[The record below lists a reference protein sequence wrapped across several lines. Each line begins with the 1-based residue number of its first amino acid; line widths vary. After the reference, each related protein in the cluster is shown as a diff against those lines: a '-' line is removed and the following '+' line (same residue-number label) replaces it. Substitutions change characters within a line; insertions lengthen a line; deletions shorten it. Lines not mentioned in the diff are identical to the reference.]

1 MLDKLLKDYLKTY
14 MWLGGMPEVVAAWL
28 EHQDPMLCQTIQNR
42 IITAYQDDFLKYS
55 KTNQVEYVAKL
66 FNAVPVQLGKKFVY
80 ARIDTDIRT
89 ASLKQALELLQ
100 KANIIHQCFYSSG
113 QKPPLHASI
122 NEKFFKVFFLD
133 IGLAQRLLGLEYK
146 NWLLNDMT
154 VDNIGSMTEQFVA
167 QELIAYLS
175 HNIRAEI
182 YYWQRD
188 ARGSSAE
195 IDFLISVASK
205 IFPIEVKSGK
215 TGRLKSLRLYL
226 ESHPQIKY
234 GIKIS
239 EKPYA
244 KENNILQIP
253 LYAIESWLKEETL

>member
-28 EHQDPMLCQTIQNR
+28 EHQDPMLCQSIQNR

-113 QKPPLHASI
+113 QKPPLSAGI
-122 NEKFFKVFFLD
+122 NEKFFKAFFLD

-146 NWLLNDMT
+146 NWLLQPISI
-154 VDNIGSMTEQFVA
+154 DNIGEITEQFVA

-175 HNIRAEI
+175 KHKREAIF
-182 YYWQRD
+182 YWQRD
-188 ARGSSAE
+188 AKGSSAE
-195 IDFLISVASK
+195 IDFLISVNTR
-205 IFPIEVKSGK
+205 IFPIEVKAGK
-215 TGRLKSLRLYL
+215 TGRLKSMRIYL
-226 ESHPQIKY
+226 DSHPTVNY
-234 GIKIS
+234 GVKIC
-239 EKPYA
+239 EKSFE
-244 KENNILQIP
+244 KENGILQIP
-253 LYAIESWLKEETL
+253 FYAIETWLKTECN